1 MAYLR
6 DYRQRVASETSRIL
20 DTKQIHFPTTGCTY
34 DLSASIQYAVEHTRC
49 YFPSHPALSLGDRGQ
64 LSEPSRSPAHHGQR
78 FHSEFQ
84 QMGLLQG
91 ANYLQS
97 SLSLHIPSGPSR
109 HSHRV
114 GIVNFA
120 SATRLGEDWSKGA
133 EGQEASI
140 FRSSTLSKALE
151 SSRAKPFYDA
161 HDKRKGNDTA
171 GWYSDAM
178 IFTPGVV
185 VFRDD
190 EGEWRVPFEVDV
202 VTCAPVD
209 AREIAY
215 PFTSTPTSA
224 LSDLEMRMRDAM
236 KARMARVLLL
246 FRHRGVTNLVL
257 GAPETGVS
265 GNTLETILSIWAEVL
280 LDNESLKRAF
290 DRIVFA
296 APNATAI
303 VLLQNLLRTREA
315 STVRKLASRG
325 SLRVRIADP
334 KPEPK
339 PVLKS
344 ILKKYPSKP

>member
-1 MAYLR
+1 
-6 DYRQRVASETSRIL
+6 
-20 DTKQIHFPTTGCTY
+20 
-34 DLSASIQYAVEHTRC
+34 
-49 YFPSHPALSLGDRGQ
+49 
-64 LSEPSRSPAHHGQR
+64 
-78 FHSEFQ
+78 
-84 QMGLLQG
+84 
-91 ANYLQS
+91 
-97 SLSLHIPSGPSR
+97 
-109 HSHRV
+109 RV

-209 AREIAY
+209 AREVRQRAA
-215 PFTSTPTSA
+215 PMPAPATDARRHESA
-224 LSDLEMRMRDAM
+224 DGSRS
-236 KARMARVLLL
+236 LL

-296 APNATAI
+296 
-303 VLLQNLLRTREA
+303 
-315 STVRKLASRG
+315 
-325 SLRVRIADP
+325 
-334 KPEPK
+334 
-339 PVLKS
+339 
-344 ILKKYPSKP
+344 